1 MPIIGIGLTKIS
13 AERKPIMPQK
23 VNITN
28 NVSLTSVDKH
38 ELSLGAS
45 KQEGIKCNF
54 EFVSNYEPDFAAI
67 KMSGE
72 IILMEDPK
80 KVKTI
85 VDMWKKDKTIPQD
98 IMTQVLGAALN
109 KCSIQSII
117 ISQDLNL
124 PSPVPLPKIDVK
136 TGEASGKDKNGKEYI
151 G

>member
-28 NVSLTSVDKH
+28 NVSLVSVDKH
-38 ELSLGAS
+38 DLSFGAS

-54 EFVSNYEPDFAAI
+54 EFVSNYEPEFAAI

-80 KVKTI
+80 KVRI
-85 VDMWKKDKTIPQD
+85 VVDMWKKDKTVPQD
-98 IMTQVLGAALN
+98 IMTQVLGAALS

-117 ISQDLNL
+117 LSQDLNL

-136 TGEASGKDKNGKEYI
+136 QEEGKDKKGKDYI

>member
-13 AERKPIMPQK
+13 AERTAMMPQK
-23 VNITN
+23 LNITN
-28 NVSLTSVDKH
+28 NVSLINVDKH
-38 ELSLGAS
+38 DLSFGAS
-45 KQEGIKCNF
+45 KQEGVKCNF
-54 EFVSNYEPDFAAI
+54 EFASKYEPDFALI
-67 KMSGE
+67 KMNGE

-85 VDMWKKDKTIPQD
+85 IEMWKKDKTIPPD
-98 IMTQVLGAALN
+98 TMTQVLGAALS

-117 ISQDLNL
+117 LSQDLNL

-136 TGEASGKDKNGKEYI
+136 PEESKDKKGKNYI